1 MKTIFATLV
10 LFAFCFVA
18 SAGND
23 GTVSVLNT
31 AADTQAQA
39 TPTPATTTTT
49 VAAATTTTATVACCE
64 GATTVATVACCE
76 EARAVKLAPWTV
88 RRLNRVADR
97 QEARE
102 ARKCGCCK
110 ESCNCGQD
118 CCKAPTA
125 LVESRRK
132 CNRCR

>member
-49 VAAATTTTATVACCE
+49 VAAAATTTT
-64 GATTVATVACCE
+64 TTATVACCE

-110 ESCNCGQD
+110 ESCNCSQD
-118 CCKAPTA
+118 CCKAPKA
-125 LVESRRK
+125 LVVESRRK
-132 CNRCR
+132 CNCCR